1 MSFTLSSYNLPFCVC
16 VCFCRDMGSGW
27 GGGERGGGE
36 TETVKYIK
44 SVRLED
50 CTEAQNNRLSS
61 HQSFKTAGDTQP
73 NKAQSSGE
81 WITPSA
87 RHVFGQNGVK
97 TGD

>member
-1 MSFTLSSYNLPFCVC
+1 MCVFLP
-16 VCFCRDMGSGW
+16 GY
-27 GGGERGGGE
+27 GGGGGGGGE
-36 TETVKYIK
+36 TETVKYVK

-61 HQSFKTAGDTQP
+61 HQSFKTARDTQP

-87 RHVFGQNGVK
+87 RHVFCQNGVK